1 MKKDGKTCIM
11 QTEIIKSCDGYPNIR
26 KIDFKGK
33 NITTNEEECFII

>member
-1 MKKDGKTCIM
+1 MYHANRNH
-11 QTEIIKSCDGYPNIR
+11 ESCDGYPNIR